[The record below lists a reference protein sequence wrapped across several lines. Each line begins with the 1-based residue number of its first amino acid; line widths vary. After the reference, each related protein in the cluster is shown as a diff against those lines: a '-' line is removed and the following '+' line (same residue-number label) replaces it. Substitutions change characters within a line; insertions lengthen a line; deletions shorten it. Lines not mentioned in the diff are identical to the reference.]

1 MSYLF
6 LDNSY
11 YYYYKCDFKNR
22 FKRLMGNKIWARKKE
37 VKKYE
42 IIKEI
47 NIYDVV
53 DYRKKEM
60 SRNVIE

>member
-1 MSYLF
+1 
-6 LDNSY
+6 
-11 YYYYKCDFKNR
+11 
-22 FKRLMGNKIWARKKE
+22 MGKKIRARKKE

-42 IIKEI
+42 IIKDI